1 MIILIDTDDKIIEVD
16 HIDNPL
22 LTYNTL
28 AELLMNFAKYEHIS
42 LAKLKAKKKV
52 TKVKII
58 KDIKPTENNI
68 KK

>member
-28 AELLMNFAKYEHIS
+28 AELLMSFAKYEHIS
-42 LAKLKAKKKV
+42 LAKVKNKKK
-52 TKVKII
+52 TNKVKII